1 MTQAIPRK
9 DTPDQSPRGLC
20 GIDDLED
27 SQISAL
33 LDRAGFFLSEKNPRP
48 VLEGR
53 IILNAFLEN
62 STRTRVSFEIA
73 ALRLGAQIV
82 NITADHASI
91 KKGETLEDTLATL
104 AAMEPDAL
112 VLRSGQ
118 NGASRMAR
126 DVFSCPVI
134 NGGDGTNEH
143 PTQGLLDALTLRRHF
158 GRIKGLN
165 IVICGDILHS
175 RVARSN
181 FLLLTRLGAHVR
193 LAGPDALLPRNLPA
207 TPDFTQALEGADA
220 VMMLRLQKERM
231 EKTLS
236 MEPAEYFSAYG
247 LDRKKLARAKPHA
260 VVLHPGPLNRG
271 LEIAPEVAD
280 DPVRSLI
287 LEQVK
292 NGVAL
297 RMACLEHY
305 LKP

>member
-9 DTPDQSPRGLC
+9 DTPDQSPRSLC

-27 SQISAL
+27 SQISTL
-33 LDRAGFFLSEKNPRP
+33 LDRAGFFLSERNPRS
-48 VLEGR
+48 LLDGK
-53 IILNAFLEN
+53 IILSVFLEN

-73 ALRLGAQIV
+73 ALRLGARVV
-82 NITADHASI
+82 NITADHASL

-104 AAMEPDAL
+104 AAMGPDAL

-118 NGASRMAR
+118 NGAAALAASI
-126 DVFSCPVI
+126 FSCPVI

-181 FLLLTRLGAHVR
+181 FLLLTRMGAQVR
-193 LAGPDALLPRNLPA
+193 LAGPDTLLPRDLPA
-207 TPDFTQALEGADA
+207 TPDFALALDGADA

-231 EKTLS
+231 EKNLS
-236 MEPAEYFSAYG
+236 MEPAEYSAAYG
-247 LDRKKLARAKPHA
+247 LDRKKLALAQPHA

-271 LEIAPEVAD
+271 LEIVPEVAD

-305 LKP
+305 LKT